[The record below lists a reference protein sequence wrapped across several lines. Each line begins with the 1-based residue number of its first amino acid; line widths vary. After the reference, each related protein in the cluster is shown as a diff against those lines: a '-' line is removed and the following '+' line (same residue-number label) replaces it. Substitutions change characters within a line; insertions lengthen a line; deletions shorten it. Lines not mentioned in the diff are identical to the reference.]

1 MKKPTKRGLFF
12 ARILWWVPELS
23 MNQKGAGRQSV
34 MGFLTAK
41 LEKAESCEFAGFRRK
56 ALRFFHAG
64 VLVVRN
70 FLEHKSLLRASA
82 LSFTTILSIVPL
94 LALAFAVLK
103 GLGVQNSL
111 EPLILQRFTVGSGE
125 VVDKIVTYINNTKMG
140 SVGAVG
146 LAFLVITVISLLG
159 NIEEAFNDIWGVEGH
174 RSIYRRFSDYLSVV
188 VSGPLLML
196 AAISITTSLQSQS
209 VVLWILQRSYVGD
222 LLLLLFQI
230 VPYLIVWISLFSLYV
245 FMPNTKVRLESALF
259 GGILAG
265 TIWQLAQ
272 WGFIH
277 FQVGVAKYNAIYG
290 TLAALPVFMA
300 WVFTSWVIVLF
311 GVEVVAA
318 HQSRKTFLHDF
329 EPTELSYA
337 TREATALVLLLTVAG
352 AFYREER
359 PWTLERL
366 ADEKHVPLRTA
377 RRLLSKLVATG
388 YLLVAEGKGTYY
400 PARDLEHIRV
410 STLLNDLKHQGSEF
424 PLAETD
430 QLGNLARE
438 LILKLDRLTD
448 EALEDLTLKDLVER
462 GKLGGDDE

>member
-1 MKKPTKRGLFF
+1 
-12 ARILWWVPELS
+12 
-23 MNQKGAGRQSV
+23 MNQTGAGRQDVFSY
-34 MGFLTAK
+34 LAAK
-41 LEKAESCEFAGFRRK
+41 LEKAGSSGPAGLRQT
-56 ALRFFHAG
+56 ALRFLHG
-64 VLVVRN
+64 LVLVMRN
-70 FLEHKSLLRASA
+70 FLEHNLLLRASA
-82 LSFTTILSIVPL
+82 LSFTTLLSIVPL

-125 VVDKIVTYINNTKMG
+125 VVDKIITYINNTKMG
-140 SVGAVG
+140 SVGAIG
-146 LAFLVITVISLLG
+146 LAFLMVTVVSLLG

-188 VSGPLLML
+188 VSGPLLVL
-196 AAISITTSLQSQS
+196 AAISITTSMQSQS
-209 VVLWILQRSYVGD
+209 FVQWILQQSYVGD
-222 LLLLLFQI
+222 LLLLVFQV
-230 VPYLIVWISLFSLYV
+230 VPYLIIWIALFSLYV
-245 FMPNTKVRLESALF
+245 FMPNTKVRLKSALV

-277 FQVGVAKYNAIYG
+277 FQIGVAKYNAIYG

-300 WVFTSWVIVLF
+300 WIYTSWLIVLF

-318 HQSRKTFLHDF
+318 HQSRRTFLHDF

-337 TREATALVLLLTVAG
+337 TREATALVFLLTVAG

-388 YLLVAEGKGTYY
+388 YLLVSEGKGTYY
-400 PARDLEHIRV
+400 PARDLEHIRI
-410 STLLNDLKHQGSEF
+410 SALLRDLKHQGGKF
-424 PLAETD
+424 PRDEADE
-430 QLGNLARE
+430 LGEMTRE
-438 LILKLDRLTD
+438 LVQKLDRLTD
-448 EALEDLTLKDLVER
+448 EALENLTLKDLVER
-462 GKLGGDDE
+462 CE

>member
-1 MKKPTKRGLFF
+1 MR
-12 ARILWWVPELS
+12 
-23 MNQKGAGRQSV
+23 QKGAGSQDII
-34 MGFLTAK
+34 GFLAAM
-41 LEKAESCEFAGFRRK
+41 LEKAGSSGSAGLRRK
-56 ALRFFHAG
+56 ALRCSHAV

-70 FLEHKSLLRASA
+70 FQEHKSLLRSSA
-82 LSFTTILSIVPL
+82 LSFTTMLSIVPL

-125 VVDKIVTYINNTKMG
+125 VVDKIITYINNTKMG
-140 SVGAVG
+140 SVGAIG
-146 LAFLVITVISLLG
+146 LVFLVVTVVSLLG

-196 AAISITTSLQSQS
+196 AAISITTSMQSQS

-222 LLLLLFQI
+222 LLLLLFQV
-230 VPYLIVWISLFSLYV
+230 VPYLIVWIAFVSMYI
-245 FMPNTKVRLESALF
+245 FMPNTKVRLKSALI

-300 WVFTSWVIVLF
+300 WIYTSWVIVLF
-311 GVEVVAA
+311 GVEIVAA
-318 HQSRKTFLHDF
+318 HQSRKAFLHDI
-329 EPTELSYA
+329 EPGNLSYA
-337 TREATALVLLLTVAG
+337 TREALALVILLTVAG
-352 AFYREER
+352 SFYREER

-366 ADEKHVPLRTA
+366 ANERSVPLRTA
-377 RRLLSKLVATG
+377 RRLLAKLVASG
-388 YLLVAEGKGTYY
+388 YLLIAEGKGAYY
-400 PARDLEHIRV
+400 PARDLEHVRI
-410 STLLNDLKHQGSEF
+410 STLIRDLKHQGGDI
-424 PLAETD
+424 PLAESD
-430 QLGNLARE
+430 QLGEMTRE
-438 LILKLDRLTD
+438 LILKLDKLTD
-448 EALEDLTLKDLVER
+448 EAFAGLTLKDLVEKC
-462 GKLGGDDE
+462 G

>member
-1 MKKPTKRGLFF
+1 
-12 ARILWWVPELS
+12 
-23 MNQKGAGRQSV
+23 MNQKGSGRQDV
-34 MGFLTAK
+34 VDFLAAK
-41 LEKAESCEFAGFRRK
+41 LAEAGSSGTAGPRRK
-56 ALRFFHAG
+56 ALRFFHAV
-64 VLVVRN
+64 VLVARN
-70 FLEHKSLLRASA
+70 FLEHRSLLRASA

-125 VVDKIVTYINNTKMG
+125 VVDKIITYINNTKMG
-140 SVGAVG
+140 SVGAIG
-146 LAFLVITVISLLG
+146 LVFLVVTVISLLG
-159 NIEEAFNDIWGVEGH
+159 SIEEAFNDIWGVEGH

-196 AAISITTSLQSQS
+196 AAISITTSMQSQS

-222 LLLLLFQI
+222 LLLLLFQV
-230 VPYLIVWISLFSLYV
+230 VPYLIVWIAFVSLYI
-245 FMPNTKVRLESALF
+245 FMPNTKVRLKSALF

-300 WVFTSWVIVLF
+300 WIYTSWVIVLF

-318 HQSRKTFLHDF
+318 HQSRKAFLHDF
-329 EPTELSYA
+329 DPGNLSYA
-337 TREATALVLLLTVAG
+337 TREAMALVILLTVAG
-352 AFYREER
+352 SFYREER

-366 ADEKHVPLRTA
+366 ANERNVPLRTA
-377 RRLLSKLVATG
+377 RKLLAKLVASG
-388 YLLVAEGKGTYY
+388 YLLIAEGKGTYY

-410 STLLNDLKHQGSEF
+410 STLIRDLKHQGGEIPF
-424 PLAETD
+424 AESD
-430 QLGNLARE
+430 QLGEMTRE
-438 LILKLDRLTD
+438 LVLKLDLLT
-448 EALEDLTLKDLVER
+448 EESLADLTLKDLVER
-462 GKLGGDDE
+462 CK

>member
-12 ARILWWVPELS
+12 ARISWGFPELN
-23 MNQKGAGRQSV
+23 MKLKGAGSQDFI
-34 MGFLTAK
+34 GFLVAK
-41 LEKAESCEFAGFRRK
+41 LEKAGSTGTAGLRRK
-56 ALRFFHAG
+56 ALRFSHAV

-70 FLEHKSLLRASA
+70 FLEHRSLLRASA

-94 LALAFAVLK
+94 LALAFAILK

-125 VVDKIVTYINNTKMG
+125 VVDKIITYINNTKMG
-140 SVGAVG
+140 SVGAIG
-146 LAFLVITVISLLG
+146 LVFLVVTVVSLLG

-196 AAISITTSLQSQS
+196 AAISITTSMQSQS

-222 LLLLLFQI
+222 LLLLVFQV
-230 VPYLIVWISLFSLYV
+230 VPYLIVWIAFVSLYI
-245 FMPNTKVRLESALF
+245 FMPNTKVRLKSALF

-300 WVFTSWVIVLF
+300 WIYTSWVIVLF

-318 HQSRKTFLHDF
+318 HQSRKAFLHDH
-329 EPTELSYA
+329 EPGNLSYA
-337 TREATALVLLLTVAG
+337 TREAMALVILLTVAG
-352 AFYREER
+352 SFYREER

-366 ADEKHVPLRTA
+366 ADERDVPLRTA
-377 RRLLSKLVATG
+377 RKLLAKLVASG
-388 YLLVAEGKGTYY
+388 YLLIAEGKGTYY
-400 PARDLEHIRV
+400 PGRDLEHIRV
-410 STLLNDLKHQGSEF
+410 STLIRDLKHQGGEIPF
-424 PLAETD
+424 AESD
-430 QLGNLARE
+430 QLGEMTRE
-438 LILKLDRLTD
+438 LILKLDRLT
-448 EALEDLTLKDLVER
+448 EESLADLTLKDLVER
-462 GKLGGDDE
+462 CK

>member
-1 MKKPTKRGLFF
+1 MKKPTIRGLFF
-12 ARILWWVPELS
+12 ARISWGLPELI
-23 MNQKGAGRQSV
+23 MKQKGTGSQDFI
-34 MGFLTAK
+34 GFLAAK
-41 LEKAESCEFAGFRRK
+41 LEIAGSTGTAGLRRK
-56 ALRFFHAG
+56 ALRFFHAV
-64 VLVVRN
+64 VLVARN
-70 FLEHKSLLRASA
+70 FLEHRSLLRASA

-125 VVDKIVTYINNTKMG
+125 VVDNIITYINNTKMG
-140 SVGAVG
+140 SVGAIG
-146 LAFLVITVISLLG
+146 LVFLVVTVVSLLG

-174 RSIYRRFSDYLSVV
+174 RSVYRRFSDYLSVV

-196 AAISITTSLQSQS
+196 AAISITTSMQSQS

-222 LLLLLFQI
+222 LLILLFQV
-230 VPYLIVWISLFSLYV
+230 VPYLIVWIAFVSLYI
-245 FMPNTKVRLESALF
+245 FMPNTKVRLKSALF

-300 WVFTSWVIVLF
+300 WIYTSWVIVLF

-318 HQSRKTFLHDF
+318 HQSRKAFLHDH
-329 EPTELSYA
+329 EPGNLSYA
-337 TREATALVLLLTVAG
+337 TREAMALVILLTVAG
-352 AFYREER
+352 SFYREER

-366 ADEKHVPLRTA
+366 ADERHVPLRTA
-377 RRLLSKLVATG
+377 RKLLAKLVASG
-388 YLLVAEGKGTYY
+388 YLLIAEGKGTYY

-410 STLLNDLKHQGSEF
+410 STLIRDLKHQGGEIPF
-424 PLAETD
+424 AESD
-430 QLGNLARE
+430 QLGEMTRE
-438 LILKLDRLTD
+438 LIQKLDRLT
-448 EALEDLTLKDLVER
+448 EESLADLTLKDLVER
-462 GKLGGDDE
+462 CK